1 MTADTPS
8 LLTAARPG
16 LADLR
21 ARVRSTLSPEAQA
34 EVDGHVT
41 QAQRL
46 LEEVF
51 AGLVVWMLHGSADLW
66 ARASDVASIMDV
78 LPNSMPERIT
88 SARKRGEILAED
100 IRRGVMDSDV
110 SSAITGPT
118 SDCLT
123 TSPRGCT
130 MLSLRAIRRLVV
142 TCEGDRGRHFRS
154 GLERALEFAD
164 QAERA
169 ILELV
174 LADRERSAP
183 APESPSI
190 DAWARGVVSQLAAN
204 GAKVIPKDLVTA
216 AMGAASRAL
225 AGTVSDA
232 VEPDF
237 GDDFRSSLS
246 RASDLL
252 GCASKTLRRRLERV
266 GMWNEPQ
273 WVRHGTAQVRT
284 GRGLREEPRH
294 YLHRGALHELAKRE
308 RGELFN
314 GRGDA

>member
-1 MTADTPS
+1 MTADAPS

-34 EVDGHVT
+34 EVDAHTT

-51 AGLVVWMLHGSADLW
+51 AGLPVWMLRGSTEPW
-66 ARASDVASIMDV
+66 ARSSDVAELMEV

-100 IRRGVMDSDV
+100 IRRGVMDRDV
-110 SSAITGPT
+110 SSSITGPT

-130 MLSLRAIRRLVV
+130 MLSLRAIRRLVA
-142 TCEGDRGRHFRS
+142 TCEGERGTHFRN
-154 GLERALEFAD
+154 GLDRALEFAD

-174 LADRERSAP
+174 LSGREHPAP
-183 APESPSI
+183 AVSDST
-190 DAWARGVVSQLAAN
+190 AWARALLTQLAAN
-204 GAKVIPKDLVTA
+204 GAKVLPKDLVSA
-216 AMGAASRAL
+216 AMGGMPRAL
-225 AGTVSDA
+225 PGTVSDA
-232 VEPDF
+232 EEPDF
-237 GDDFRSSLS
+237 GEDFRSSLS

-266 GMWNEPQ
+266 GMWNESA
-273 WVRHGTAQVRT
+273 WVRHGTAKVRT
-284 GRGLREEPRH
+284 GKGLREEPRH
-294 YLHRGALHELAKRE
+294 YLHRGALQELAKRE
-308 RGELFN
+308 RGPMFPGGG
-314 GRGDA
+314 GRS